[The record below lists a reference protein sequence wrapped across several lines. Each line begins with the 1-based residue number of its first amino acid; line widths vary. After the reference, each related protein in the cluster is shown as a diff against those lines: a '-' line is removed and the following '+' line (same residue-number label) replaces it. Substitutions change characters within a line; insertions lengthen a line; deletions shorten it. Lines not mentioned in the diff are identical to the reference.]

1 MFISQDFIYCILSF
15 HLRCF
20 VVQTKIKGKTCSAIV
35 IGINEEG
42 KGFTWI
48 RQFEDCS
55 YRDEQDEQ
63 NPEFVQE
70 VRYVPLPRTL
80 FFHNNKYLNEEG
92 QINDHIL
99 CISKH
104 HLTKITSNTVAVE
117 VNVHFKIGIRS
128 SALRAFRREERDVH
142 CSKQK
147 YLSFLIKQE

>member
-70 VRYVPLPRTL
+70 VRCVLLPRTL
-80 FFHNNKYLNEEG
+80 
-92 QINDHIL
+92 
-99 CISKH
+99 
-104 HLTKITSNTVAVE
+104 
-117 VNVHFKIGIRS
+117 
-128 SALRAFRREERDVH
+128 
-142 CSKQK
+142 
-147 YLSFLIKQE
+147 SFQ